1 MTLHFVIKSN
11 FVALKIV
18 IDYDDANIQST
29 VYICLNSNIGWTP
42 FLLN

>member
-29 VYICLNSNIGWTP
+29 VYLFEFQQRLNTIFMT
-42 FLLN
+42 